1 MVPRGW
7 CRFGL
12 VFGGEAKAKK
22 QDIFNKWSASFH
34 GVKSKP
40 VLLSILD
47 CGQLLKPGDSLLDGT
62 KVRKTPSRARTWANF
77 SPL

>member
-1 MVPRGW
+1 
-7 CRFGL
+7 

-22 QDIFNKWSASFH
+22 QDIFTEWSTSFH
-34 GVKSKP
+34 GVKSKS

-62 KVRKTPSRARTWANF
+62 ELRSAKCSGRQDEVA
-77 SPL
+77 

>member
-1 MVPRGW
+1 
-7 CRFGL
+7 

-22 QDIFNKWSASFH
+22 QDIFNKWNASFH

-62 KVRKTPSRARTWANF
+62 ELRRAKCSGRQDEVA
-77 SPL
+77 